1 MFAIFMCLFVC
12 VCTLQREVLAAD
24 AAAAGVLESL
34 LAATTLHKSAA
45 AVCAGANCLLELC
58 LAAPELRKHL
68 GQLPGGLGIPHS
80 HGMTPSHQRCVPA
93 NEVQPQCVSGM
104 NTSLM
109 QLVNNIADSYAP
121 TSLASIQQEV
131 SDTPASP
138 AIPRHHVLSGAVQKI
153 VDLLGPPPATIIAWE
168 QQHMKQ
174 SVLQSPHPQPMSP
187 GGPGAAVADPDQ
199 QHLPGKATQQNSSNT
214 RTGAGSAGGSGSS
227 QHVRL
232 TEHNSDSMNVR
243 SRSGFLGS
251 GDGLEAEA
259 AVKDLP
265 EEQGTTGGTKA
276 RRK

>member
-1 MFAIFMCLFVC
+1 VPSVYVHLYA
-12 VCTLQREVLAAD
+12 CTLQREVLAAD

-58 LAAPELRKHL
+58 LAAPDLRKHL
-68 GQLPGGLGIPHS
+68 GQLPGGLGLPQTC
-80 HGMTPSHQRCVPA
+80 GMTLLNPTFVFQPTRLCIDHDCIIDAACLLSLIYMHQNLLPA
-93 NEVQPQCVSGM
+93 LSRKY
-104 NTSLM
+104 L
-109 QLVNNIADSYAP
+109 QLQHPLGSVMP
-121 TSLASIQQEV
+121 C
-131 SDTPASP
+131 
-138 AIPRHHVLSGAVQKI
+138 HHVLPGAVQKI

-168 QQHMKQ
+168 QQHIKQ

-187 GGPGAAVADPDQ
+187 GSPGAAAADPDQ
-199 QHLPGKATQQNSSNT
+199 QHLPGRTTQQNSSNT

-232 TEHNSDSMNVR
+232 TEQNSDSMNVR
-243 SRSGFLGS
+243 SRSGFVGS

-259 AVKDLP
+259 AVKELP
-265 EEQGTTGGTKA
+265 EEQGATKA